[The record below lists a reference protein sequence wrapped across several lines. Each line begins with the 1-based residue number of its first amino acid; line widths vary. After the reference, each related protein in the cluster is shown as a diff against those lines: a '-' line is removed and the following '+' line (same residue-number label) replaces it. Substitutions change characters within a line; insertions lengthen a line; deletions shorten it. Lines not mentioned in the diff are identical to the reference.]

1 MTPFL
6 RKLSW
11 LARRRRKEAELE
23 DELQFHLDEETDERI
38 ADGLSIAE
46 ARRAARRD
54 FGNLPIVRE
63 DTRAAWTWT
72 LLEQLAQ
79 DLRYGVRMLAANK
92 TFSAMAILSL
102 ALGIGANTA
111 IFSFMDAMLM
121 RSLPVPDPEALVTLA
136 WHTNT
141 REMHGSNRHDDSYTD
156 PSGGFVEWT
165 VRMTCTAIMRCA
177 SSDRHRPTGPAWAVL
192 LLDSEDRPVATR
204 P

>member
-1 MTPFL
+1 MTPCL

-38 ADGLSIAE
+38 AGGLSIDE

-63 DTRAAWTWT
+63 DTRVAWTWT

-102 ALGIGANTA
+102 ALGIGRTP
-111 IFSFMDAMLM
+111 
-121 RSLPVPDPEALVTLA
+121 RSSA
-136 WHTNT
+136 
-141 REMHGSNRHDDSYTD
+141 S
-156 PSGGFVEWT
+156 WT
-165 VRMTCTAIMRCA
+165 PC
-177 SSDRHRPTGPAWAVL
+177 
-192 LLDSEDRPVATR
+192 
-204 P
+204 

>member
-6 RKLSW
+6 RKLS
-11 LARRRRKEAELE
+11 ARRRRKEAELE
-23 DELQFHLDEETDERI
+23 DELQFHLYEETDERI
-38 ADGLSIAE
+38 AGGLSIDE

-63 DTRAAWTWT
+63 DTRVAWTWT

-156 PSGGFVEWT
+156 PSGGFVGGIFAYPAFELLQRDTSVFTT
-165 VRMTCTAIMRCA
+165 VFGYQGAGDLHVGVRGQADIA
-177 SSDRHRPTGPAWAVL
+177 NG
-192 LLDSEDRPVATR
+192 
-204 P
+204 